1 MEWKAGLVGQRTPN
15 PTMDERVAAIAADV
29 LIVDGYKSTGPAS
42 AASSFLA
49 FGVASSIGG
58 FGFGQSNSP
67 LSVTTA
73 PLATSSSK
81 LVVVAPSLVHKI
93 YCMNLEM
100 LLA

>member
-15 PTMDERVAAIAADV
+15 PTIEERVAAIVVAV
-29 LIVDGYKSTGPAS
+29 LIVDGYRSTGPAS
-42 AASSFLA
+42 FASSFFA

-73 PLATSSSK
+73 PLETSSSK
-81 LVVVAPSLVHKI
+81 LVVVAPSLTKI
-93 YCMNLEM
+93 YCMNLEI